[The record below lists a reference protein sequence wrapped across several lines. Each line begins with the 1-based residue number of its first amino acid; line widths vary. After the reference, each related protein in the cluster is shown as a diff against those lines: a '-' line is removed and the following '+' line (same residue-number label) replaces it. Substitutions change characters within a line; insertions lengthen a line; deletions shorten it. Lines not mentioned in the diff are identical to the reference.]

1 MDGLR
6 WILLGVG
13 LLFLAAVYG
22 WSRWQAGRQRRDA
35 GRGKRGR
42 NEPQLEPLDPDV
54 ELGLKPHPDDIDEHE
69 PVRLDGSRAASPPP
83 HPDIEEHIISL
94 YLLAPRGEVLLGND
108 IKKAFQGAGLEFG
121 HMDIY
126 HRYPPGVHGGDAV
139 FSVANLVEPGVFKP
153 STMATFS
160 TPGLA
165 MFLRLPGPVDGL
177 TAFDDFIATARLLAS
192 RLGVEVLDQQRSVLS
207 EQTIG
212 HMREA
217 VIEHERRQRAAYAGA

>member
-1 MDGLR
+1 V
-6 WILLGVG
+6 GV
-13 LLFLAAVYG
+13 LFLAAVYG
-22 WSRWQAGRQRRDA
+22 WTRWQSGRHRRGA
-35 GRGKRGR
+35 GRGRR
-42 NEPQLEPLDPDV
+42 EPQIEALDPDV

-69 PVRLDGSRAASPPP
+69 PVRLDGSRAARPPA
-83 HPDIEEHIISL
+83 HPDIEECIISL

-108 IKKAFQGAGLEFG
+108 IKAAFQGAGLEFG
-121 HMDIY
+121 QMDIY

-192 RLGVEVLDQQRSVLS
+192 RLGVEVLDAQRNLLS
-207 EQTIG
+207 EQAIG
-212 HMREA
+212 HLREA